1 MTTAIKH
8 PQTVTGAVREADMT
22 EEEVRQRQIELNR
35 PTVALLLS
43 WIEDEQEDSE
53 EEQREALAWLM
64 EAMDEDRPSDRKLF
78 S

>member
-35 PTVALLLS
+35 PTVALLQS